1 MVNIITIPDENI
13 CGLCL
18 NRSSCKQR
26 DDNVPFSRSQQP
38 LLCFQDYISLP
49 CQSDNEILIT
59 TEQLSDCRKWRHQ
72 HPPKIQ
78 LGNSFKRRI
87 FCLFLLPPTVIFFL
101 LRKMTAG
108 VQCFFFFPCKCIVW
122 FSSLIL
128 NGWE

>member
-1 MVNIITIPDENI
+1 MKAFAAM
-13 CGLCL
+13 CL

-26 DDNVPFSRSQQP
+26 GDNVPFSRSQQP

-87 FCLFLLPPTVIFFL
+87 FCLFLLSPTVIFFL

-108 VQCFFFFPCKCIVW
+108 VQCFFYFSMQVHIVVFIFDFKW
-122 FSSLIL
+122 LGINL
-128 NGWE
+128 P